1 MFFDTKCPL
10 SPKHFVILYCVQCH
24 WFLKGVCHEIFDLHF
39 FHAWNQSRPLM
50 NRIKYF
56 RIRFQFHQD
65 VPIFKKLCSVHHTAE
80 SSSEV
85 CTMSRSQALWR
96 KSHRRVKLHGV
107 HLTAG
112 QTLQCASLLGVEL
125 CGVHHTAESDSAVS
139 ITPQCT
145 SHRGV
150 NNLPVSVLIWSFTN
164 PISLWY
170 LKILLWK

>member
-1 MFFDTKCPL
+1 MSL
-10 SPKHFVILYCVQCH
+10 I
-24 WFLKGVCHEIFDLHF
+24 LKGSVSRDFRPPF
-39 FHAWNQSRPLM
+39 FHAWNPSRPLM

-56 RIRFQFHQD
+56 RIRFQFHRD
-65 VPIFKKLCSVHHTAE
+65 IPIFKKLCSVHHTAE

-125 CGVHHTAESDSAVS
+125 CSVHHTAESDSAVS
-139 ITPQCT
+139 ITPRCT